1 MSCRRADGQA
11 VEYLGEHALLLVARE
26 LPTCYSLPR
35 WSLLNARPAIAANKG
50 GPLACG
56 SSSHATGSVASAAPG
71 L

>member
-1 MSCRRADGQA
+1 MGRQLNTLANTPF
-11 VEYLGEHALLLVARE
+11 LLVARE